1 MCRLETAGSRRNPLF
16 FALLRRSSWFTIR
29 VYNFPLCYTR
39 IITHTAESLVST
51 RLDTLTHCRGRFRI
65 SREKKDLTFA
75 AKSAPKPTHNFPR
88 NIHFLITTI
97 ANVTRRTKTAKT
109 KQVVTAHCDRYRRPR
124 KNFVEQHKQ
133 EEKHVSLPRDGLC
146 QSTQACDQ
154 PTIREFRESDNDDF
168 GKVRASVREFR
179 LLWYWCHLSHMA
191 PTPAKP
197 VLPLYC
203 CCWFTLRD

>member
-16 FALLRRSSWFTIR
+16 YSLFSVVPLDSRFAYIIFPCVTRGSSRTLPSASFQHASTHS
-29 VYNFPLCYTR
+29 
-39 IITHTAESLVST
+39 HTAVVDFE
-51 RLDTLTHCRGRFRI
+51 FP
-65 SREKKDLTFA
+65 EKKKDLTFA

-154 PTIREFRESDNDDF
+154 PTIREFRESDNDNF

-203 CCWFTLRD
+203 CC